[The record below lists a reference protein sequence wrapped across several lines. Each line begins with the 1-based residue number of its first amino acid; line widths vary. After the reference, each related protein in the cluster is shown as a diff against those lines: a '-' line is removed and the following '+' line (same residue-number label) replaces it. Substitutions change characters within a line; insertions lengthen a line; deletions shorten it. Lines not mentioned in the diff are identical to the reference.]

1 MGSKKKI
8 FRRQKMISINSLQ
21 KEIHKNAVSHGWWDS
36 KREFGTLI
44 ALCHSELSEALEEN
58 RKGIPIN
65 QTYYTESGK
74 MEGVPSELADTVIRI
89 MDICEYYGI
98 DLEKVILE
106 KHEYNKDREFRHGN
120 KNF

>member
-1 MGSKKKI
+1 MA
-8 FRRQKMISINSLQ
+8 SINSLQ
-21 KEIHKNAVSHGWWDS
+21 KEIHKNALSHCWWDS

-74 MEGVPSELADTVIRI
+74 MEGVPSELADVVIRI

-106 KHEYNKDREFRHGN
+106 KHEYNKNREFKHGN